1 MIYQNNKGA
10 LLKVLIT
17 SVPFGEINKSP
28 LEALSAEG
36 IEYLINPLN
45 KKLNEDELID
55 LISDID
61 VVIAGTELYSKK
73 VLDNAPNLKMISR
86 LGIGLDG
93 VDLNYAKMKGIKVCY
108 TPDVP
113 TPAIAELTIGLII
126 SLLRSVHLSNIEMHS
141 GKWHRYFGKTISD
154 ITIGFIGVGRIGAR
168 VLKMIKAFG
177 NPKLLVNDISPNTK
191 LDKEFNIEW
200 VDKKTIYK
208 ESDVISLHVPL
219 TKETKNMIGH
229 NELMQ
234 MKSDAFLINTCRGGI
249 INEDDLYNVMH
260 SGHLSGVAIDA
271 FKEEPYKGK
280 LSEINRCLLTPH
292 MGSMTVECRT
302 MMEIEAT
309 NEVIRF
315 INGKPL
321 EGEVPEIEYD
331 IQKKS
336 L

>member
-1 MIYQNNKGA
+1 
-10 LLKVLIT
+10 
-17 SVPFGEINKSP
+17 
-28 LEALSAEG
+28 
-36 IEYLINPLN
+36 
-45 KKLNEDELID
+45 
-55 LISDID
+55 
-61 VVIAGTELYSKK
+61 
-73 VLDNAPNLKMISR
+73 
-86 LGIGLDG
+86 
-93 VDLNYAKMKGIKVCY
+93 
-108 TPDVP
+108 
-113 TPAIAELTIGLII
+113 
-126 SLLRSVHLSNIEMHS
+126 
-141 GKWHRYFGKTISD
+141 
-154 ITIGFIGVGRIGAR
+154 
-168 VLKMIKAFG
+168 
-177 NPKLLVNDISPNTK
+177 
-191 LDKEFNIEW
+191 
-200 VDKKTIYK
+200 
-208 ESDVISLHVPL
+208 
-219 TKETKNMIGH
+219 MIGH